1 MRTIQ
6 RLLLHQWRDC
16 VGKDRT
22 TSWLSGHS
30 VISVINQLCKDD
42 FLGLCLAGVSTKS
55 AGLLPLS
62 RLRTVRE
69 SFPSYGSSISSR
81 CCATAPE
88 MFLTVLVYVNHI
100 VHRIRAPLRAG
111 DSEVNLSFFG
121 QVNGS
126 VTHRA
131 NTPLLSPYRLEFT
144 GQPSHSALKFS
155 LFEVLRLQIW
165 IGICPYFYMSDDWR
179 VLRCFQFYAL
189 RTENPAPRFLRVPV
203 FSYLPPLGLVGM
215 PPVCPSP

>member
-1 MRTIQ
+1 M
-6 RLLLHQWRDC
+6 
-16 VGKDRT
+16 T
-22 TSWLSGHS
+22 TPPKNILFKYD
-30 VISVINQLCKDD
+30 QLRPDH
-42 FLGLCLAGVSTKS
+42 FLRPRPDVVSTKS

>member
-1 MRTIQ
+1 MGG
-6 RLLLHQWRDC
+6 D
-16 VGKDRT
+16 G
-22 TSWLSGHS
+22 
-30 VISVINQLCKDD
+30 INYLRP
-42 FLGLCLAGVSTKS
+42 LCLIIDQFTIDYFHCSIPDTVSTKS

-88 MFLTVLVYVNHI
+88 LFLTVCVYINHI
-100 VHRIRAPLRAG
+100 VHCISAPLRAW

-126 VTHRA
+126 VAHRA
-131 NTPLLSPYRLEFT
+131 NTLLLFPYRLEFT

-155 LFEVLRLQIW
+155 LFEVLRLQIR
-165 IGICPYFYMSDDWR
+165 IGICSYFYMSYDWR
-179 VLRCFQFYAL
+179 MLRCFQFYAL
-189 RTENPAPRFLRVPV
+189 RTENPAPRILRVPV
-203 FSYLPPLGLVGM
+203 FSYLPSLGLVGM
-215 PPVCPSP
+215 PPVRPSP